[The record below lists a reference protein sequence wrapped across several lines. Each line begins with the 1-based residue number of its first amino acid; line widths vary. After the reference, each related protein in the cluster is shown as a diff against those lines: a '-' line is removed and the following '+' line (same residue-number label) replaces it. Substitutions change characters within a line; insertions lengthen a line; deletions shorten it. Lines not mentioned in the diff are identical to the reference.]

1 MAQTATDAQGA
12 RPYAVR
18 TSLAQSKL
26 EQNVNPF
33 GADSG
38 SRYVSLG
45 SILMW
50 VGALGVIVWVGFALL
65 HLRVSIPW
73 VLAWGAWGFI
83 ASAYLIAQ
91 TPLREY
97 RFASIRVVF
106 DYWRRPRRVRTTG
119 GTPIAG
125 IMAVSNILDVRPDGL
140 IEMLGGVKGYAYDV
154 VGTASKFLFG
164 SSQQAVTGAWD
175 MFTRHLDPEVTMSIY
190 TVKSGENVAPQ
201 LKALAARREALGRQA
216 DPELLELIAEQE
228 YALSG
233 YISRRFQT
241 IDQILVLTS
250 TNEETLMQAAADLE
264 LAAASGQDDAGM
276 AVGSEVFRS
285 ARRLGLAGV
294 RDLQHHLLG
303 PLDGPRGI
311 DE

>member
-38 SRYVSLG
+38 SRYVPLG
-45 SILMW
+45 SILLW
-50 VGALGVIVWVGFALL
+50 AGAIGVIVWVGFAILTFGAS
-65 HLRVSIPW
+65 VPW
-73 VLAWGAWGFI
+73 VIAWGAWGLI

-97 RFASIRVVF
+97 RFASIRVVA
-106 DYWRRPRRVRTTG
+106 DYWRHKRRVRTTG
-119 GTPIAG
+119 GTPIAE
-125 IMAVSNILDVRPDGL
+125 IMAVSNVLDVRPDGL

-175 MFTRHLDPEVTMSIY
+175 MFTRHLDPEVTMSVY

-201 LKALAARREALGRQA
+201 LKALAARRAALGPDA
-216 DPELLELIAEQE
+216 DPELLELLAEQE

-241 IDQILVLTS
+241 IDQIIVLAS
-250 TNEETLMQAAADLE
+250 PNEEALMQAASDLE
-264 LAAASGQDDAGM
+264 LAAASGQDDTGM

-303 PLDGPRGI
+303 PLDGPTGI